1 MHWAGR
7 NPYADGMIQT
17 GVDGVRKTASN
28 GNAVL
33 VVDDDGDLRESLG
46 DVLRAEGYAVTLA
59 SNGREA
65 LDLLPSLHRP
75 CAVVLDLTMPV
86 AGGTAF
92 YQAMIAVPALADIPV
107 VILAGDPSV
116 APSGV
121 PCIKKIS
128 LERLLTMVG
137 ALF

>member
-1 MHWAGR
+1 
-7 NPYADGMIQT
+7 MIQT

-65 LDLLPSLHRP
+65 LALLPSLRRP
-75 CAVVLDLTMPV
+75 CAVVLDLTEPF
-86 AGGTAF
+86 ASGTAF

-107 VILAGDPSV
+107 VGLAGDPSV
-116 APSGV
+116 APGGV
-121 PCIKKIS
+121 PRMEKIN
-128 LERLLTMVG
+128 LERLLTLVG

>member
-86 AGGTAF
+86 ASGTAF
-92 YQAMIAVPALADIPV
+92 YRAMIAVP
-107 VILAGDPSV
+107 
-116 APSGV
+116 
-121 PCIKKIS
+121 
-128 LERLLTMVG
+128 
-137 ALF
+137 